1 MYGYESWTIK
11 KAWCQKI
18 NAFKLWCWGRFLR
31 DLWTARRSNQLILK
45 EINPEYSL
53 KGLVLKL
60 KRLYFGHLMQRANS
74 PEKTLML
81 EKTEG
86 RRRKGWQRMR
96 YLDGI
101 IDTMNMSLSKLHK
114 GQGNLSCCSFWGQEE
129 GMATH
134 SSIFAWR
141 MPWTEEPG
149 GLQSLGSQSQ
159 TWLKQPFMHTILGAS
174 QVALVIKNPSASAGD
189 LRTTGF
195 IPGSGRSPG
204 VGYANPLQ
212 SILQY
217 SCLENPMDR
226 GA

>member
-53 KGLVLKL
+53 KRLVLKL
-60 KRLYFGHLMQRANS
+60 KRQYFGHLMQRANLR
-74 PEKTLML
+74 EKTLML

-114 GQGNLSCCSFWGQEE
+114 GQGNLSCCSFWE

-159 TWLKQPFMHTILGAS
+159 TWLKQLSIHAYHIRGFPGGTS
-174 QVALVIKNPSASAGD
+174 DKGD
-189 LRTTGF
+189 LRTAGF
-195 IPGSGRSPG
+195 TPGSGRSPG
-204 VGYANPLQ
+204 VGYGNPL
-212 SILQY
+212 
-217 SCLENPMDR
+217 
-226 GA
+226 